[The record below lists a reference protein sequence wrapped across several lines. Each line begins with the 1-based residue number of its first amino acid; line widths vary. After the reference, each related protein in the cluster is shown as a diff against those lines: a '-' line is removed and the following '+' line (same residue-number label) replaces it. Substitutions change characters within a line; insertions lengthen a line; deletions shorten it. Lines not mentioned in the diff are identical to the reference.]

1 MPLSSEDEIAENGMA
16 LTPVR
21 NGRWALLT
29 VFFVIGSFV
38 PNTFAAADDPAAAVA
53 CGIRS
58 EMKNGLLQL
67 TAIVRSKEPVSGQY
81 NLVVSKDSQSGRSEN
96 AQSGAFTLSAE
107 HERVLTTTLL
117 DRGAVGH
124 YRAKLSIKT
133 NAGRVSCSSP

>member
-1 MPLSSEDEIAENGMA
+1 MPLSSKDEIAKNGIA
-16 LTPVR
+16 PVQ
-21 NGRWALLT
+21 NGRWALLS
-29 VFFVIGSFV
+29 VFFVIGSFA
-38 PNTFAAADDPAAAVA
+38 PNTVATDPAAAVG
-53 CGIRS
+53 CDIRS

-67 TAIVRSKEPVSGQY
+67 KAIVRSKEPVSGQY
-81 NLVVSKDSQSGRSEN
+81 NLVVSKHSQSGSSAN

-124 YRAKLSIKT
+124 YRAKLSVTT